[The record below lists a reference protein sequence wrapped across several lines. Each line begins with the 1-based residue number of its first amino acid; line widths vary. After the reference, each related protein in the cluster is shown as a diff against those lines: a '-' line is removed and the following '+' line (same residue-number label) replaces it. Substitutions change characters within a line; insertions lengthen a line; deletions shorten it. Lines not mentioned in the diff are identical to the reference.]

1 MPGTIDHT
9 RPCTSTYFTPFR
21 PYTEG
26 AVIDYTLCES
36 ATNNEIVL
44 LYTEYKEGEPSKIT
58 VTLNA
63 KFPTK
68 DGFTDS
74 FSQGTVELT
83 TGIPTKIPGLFA
95 AKYTLSSTEENVL
108 KNVLVSTSEMFINGA
123 QPAFIQQTFP
133 KQPFV
138 VDINFE
144 PKPVSEIFGISA
156 KDFPVKPGQVNVPVK
171 PDQVTE

>member
-21 PYTEG
+21 KYTAG
-26 AVIDYTLCES
+26 VIIDYTLCES
-36 ATNNEIVL
+36 ATNNELVL
-44 LYTEYKEGEPSKIT
+44 LSTAEASVKVILK
-58 VTLNA
+58 A
-63 KFPTK
+63 RFPIK
-68 DGFTDS
+68 DGFTEE
-74 FSQGTVELT
+74 FPQETITLEPGK
-83 TGIPTKIPGLFA
+83 PQKISGLFA
-95 AKYTLSSTEENVL
+95 AQYTLTDENNKAL
-108 KNVLVSTSEMFINGA
+108 ENDNVLVSTSEMFINGA

-144 PKPVSEIFGISA
+144 PKPSSEIFGISA

-171 PDQVTE
+171 PDQVNE